1 MDLKFL
7 ITTYNL
13 EEIDKKLGENY
24 WSPVDVAKVN
34 DWMLRAAA
42 FKGDFHWHSHEHD
55 ELFYIYKGTIT
66 IDTEQGPI
74 QLHEGQGAVIP
85 KGMKH
90 KPHAEKRAVVLM
102 LDPVEADLKGAKES

>member
-7 ITTYNL
+7 VSPYNL
-13 EEIDKKLGENY
+13 ADIDKKLGENY
-24 WSPVDVAKVN
+24 WSPVELARVN

-42 FKGDFHWHSHEHD
+42 FKGEFHWHTHDHD
-55 ELFYIYKGTIT
+55 ELFYIYKGSIT

-74 QLHEGQGAVIP
+74 KLSEGQGTVIP

-90 KPHAEKRAVVLM
+90 KPQAENRAIVLM
-102 LDPVEADLKGAKES
+102 LDPVDADLKGLE